1 MPFISTITVYAAAP
15 RAFFFYIHRNNSLL
29 ILTSPNLYLAAVR
42 PNTKPS
48 PGKQRRTVLEFF
60 CNGFDTKTPIM
71 AAAAVQNNIL
81 EHNKS
86 LLDSALCI
94 GLRL

>member
-1 MPFISTITVYAAAP
+1 
-15 RAFFFYIHRNNSLL
+15 
-29 ILTSPNLYLAAVR
+29 
-42 PNTKPS
+42 
-48 PGKQRRTVLEFF
+48 
-60 CNGFDTKTPIM
+60 M

-86 LLDSALCI
+86 LLDSVLCI